1 MEEAY
6 GIGERIFDQHALGIA
21 SDEVAGAGMPV
32 VGDKDSGF
40 IVAEILDEQLSVGAF
55 AKADLLLEDLG
66 CAIFATGQVERDGA
80 PRRCCQ
86 LIDFGQQAFGAP
98 AQRHKGDPGGIQP
111 VEPFVSREFGIEYE
125 VLRHFAMLTLP
136 ELDETEDFLG
146 LLTLANVGV
155 RVAEHLTVGVLGEER
170 EDAGLTA
177 TAPRQIVGFDHRVFA
192 EIGHGVEIEVD
203 RTPR

>member
-66 CAIFATGQVERDGA
+66 CAR
-80 PRRCCQ
+80 PW
-86 LIDFGQQAFGAP
+86 P
-98 AQRHKGDPGGIQP
+98 
-111 VEPFVSREFGIEYE
+111 
-125 VLRHFAMLTLP
+125 
-136 ELDETEDFLG
+136 
-146 LLTLANVGV
+146 
-155 RVAEHLTVGVLGEER
+155 
-170 EDAGLTA
+170 
-177 TAPRQIVGFDHRVFA
+177 
-192 EIGHGVEIEVD
+192 
-203 RTPR
+203 